1 MIQTKPGNATDVIF
15 GGGYLAFNA
24 VGKPDNEWDCIRKD
38 GLNLIQQW
46 KNQHISSNTSHN
58 FVSNLQELKQVV
70 ESSDK
75 KPEKILGI
83 FGNGHLP
90 YEYEKPNT
98 QPTLSEMTQAAIE
111 LLHANVKD
119 EKGFFLMV
127 EGMYKMVFFIPG
139 VDQLDISIG
148 EKHFLFYK
156 VQIILLLSSPMLASS
171 VIK

>member
-58 FVSNLQELKQVV
+58 FVSNLQELKQTV
-70 ESSDK
+70 ESSK

-111 LLHANVKD
+111 LLHANAVRD
-119 EKGFFLMV
+119 DEEKGFFLMV
-127 EGMYKMVFFIPG
+127 EGKYTFFFREINFMK
-139 VDQLDISIG
+139 IS
-148 EKHFLFYK
+148 
-156 VQIILLLSSPMLASS
+156 
-171 VIK
+171 

>member
-58 FVSNLQELKQVV
+58 FVSNLEELKQLMQYSN
-70 ESSDK
+70 SSTKDLL
-75 KPEKILGI
+75 PEKILGI
-83 FGNGHLP
+83 FGNGHLS
-90 YEYEKPNT
+90 YEYEKPST

-111 LLHANVKD
+111 LLHANAVRD
-119 EKGFFLMV
+119 DEEKGFFLMV
-127 EGMYKMVFFIPG
+127 EGKYIHFFS
-139 VDQLDISIG
+139 VKSISQKFRENDFMENIYS
-148 EKHFLFYK
+148 F
-156 VQIILLLSSPMLASS
+156 
-171 VIK
+171 

>member
-58 FVSNLQELKQVV
+58 FVSNLQELKQLMEDYQV
-70 ESSDK
+70 EKSSNSSSTKDLL
-75 KPEKILGI
+75 PEKILGI
-83 FGNGHLP
+83 FGNGHLS

-111 LLHANVKD
+111 LLHANAVRD
-119 EKGFFLMV
+119 DEEKGFFLMV
-127 EGMYKMVFFIPG
+127 EGKYTFFFREINFTK
-139 VDQLDISIG
+139 IS
-148 EKHFLFYK
+148 
-156 VQIILLLSSPMLASS
+156 
-171 VIK
+171 

>member
-58 FVSNLQELKQVV
+58 FVSNLQELKQLMQDHQF
-70 ESSDK
+70 EQSSNSSTK
-75 KPEKILGI
+75 GLLPEKILGI
-83 FGNGHLP
+83 FGNGHLS

-111 LLHANVKD
+111 LLHANAVRD
-119 EKGFFLMV
+119 NEEKGFFLMV
-127 EGMYKMVFFIPG
+127 EGKYIHFFP
-139 VDQLDISIG
+139 VKSISRKFRENDFMENIYS
-148 EKHFLFYK
+148 F
-156 VQIILLLSSPMLASS
+156 
-171 VIK
+171 

>member
-58 FVSNLQELKQVV
+58 FVSNMQELKQLMQDHQV
-70 ESSDK
+70 EQSSNSSTK
-75 KPEKILGI
+75 GLLPEKILGI
-83 FGNGHLP
+83 FGNGHLS

-111 LLHANVKD
+111 LLQANVKD

-127 EGMYKMVFFIPG
+127 EGIN
-139 VDQLDISIG
+139 
-148 EKHFLFYK
+148 
-156 VQIILLLSSPMLASS
+156 
-171 VIK
+171 